1 MRVLLDTHVLIWWV
15 YDAPELS
22 PTSRDILENN
32 ANSGVISAASAWE
45 MAIKFQLGR
54 LPHATDLV
62 TNFSGL
68 MEIIDFELLPISGEH
83 GIRAGLLPM
92 HHKDPFDRVLIAQ
105 AQAESMPIVSND
117 TIFDSYGVRRLW

>member
-15 YDAPELS
+15 YDAPELNR
-22 PTSRDILENN
+22 TSRELLENN

-45 MAIKFQLGR
+45 MAIKYQLGR
-54 LPHATDLV
+54 LPHAADLV

-68 MEIIDFELLPISGEH
+68 MEIVDFEMLPISAEH
-83 GIRAGLLPM
+83 GVRAGLLPM